1 MVQKQPTFFKTPL
14 GHRIFKSK
22 LLFRESAADKELI
35 NIMKVNLAS
44 LSVAHLAHVG
54 VDTVGVVGPGTG
66 GAVDQVGSLLL
77 AAHQA
82 VSGSRGLVDALV
94 AIPAGQEA
102 QTYNQNGSKH

>member
-1 MVQKQPTFFKTPL
+1 MLQKQPTFFKTPL

-35 NIMKVNLAS
+35 NRRKVCLAS
-44 LSVAHLAHVG
+44 PSLSHLGHVG

-94 AIPAGQEA
+94 AIPEGEE
-102 QTYNQNGSKH
+102 G